1 VCDQLAAKVSSE
13 LSGKAPGFSG
23 KLSSEILSKSEY
35 EITETTED
43 VLGATTSH
51 MIQETEEDEHV
62 ITLKGGNEHRVAN
75 LRRRYWPRRWKVY
88 LHSYEYFEL
97 SYRRSWFWRQV
108 RETIKKTGSG
118 VLGWPLVSVVFY
130 EPQSDV
136 DVTYGAIAD
145 ELDNPDSIEILR
157 LADAMPRSM
166 PPGGEN
172 LEELAKL
179 AFPVT
184 KEEKSKAASRPW
196 KVAASKKAA
205 KMAAPK
211 KAAKMAAPKK
221 AAKMVAPKKAAKMAA
236 KKK

>member
-1 VCDQLAAKVSSE
+1 
-13 LSGKAPGFSG
+13 
-23 KLSSEILSKSEY
+23 
-35 EITETTED
+35 
-43 VLGATTSH
+43 
-51 MIQETEEDEHV
+51 M
-62 ITLKGGNEHRVAN
+62 
-75 LRRRYWPRRWKVY
+75 
-88 LHSYEYFEL
+88 
-97 SYRRSWFWRQV
+97 
-108 RETIKKTGSG
+108 
-118 VLGWPLVSVVFY
+118 VSVVFY

-166 PPGGEN
+166 PPRGEN

-184 KEEKSKAASRPW
+184 KEEKSKAARRPW

-205 KMAAPK
+205 KMAVPK